1 MHHFEPAAGL
11 RNAHIQTIL
20 PRIIR
25 RQARFE
31 PLTERIQTPDDD
43 FLDLAWT
50 GTPSHHPAEKPVMIL
65 FHGLEGS
72 FRSPYAH
79 SLLFAARQQGWLG
92 VMMHFRGCSGEI
104 NRQARSYHSGETSDA
119 TFFIR
124 HLRERFPHNPLL
136 AVGVSLGGNM
146 LVNYLA
152 ETGAASELTAAQVI
166 SPPLDL
172 AACSDRIQQG
182 FSRVYQ
188 RYLLGSMKKNMLK
201 KMASLPDV
209 LPFQSEQITALR
221 SLRQF
226 DDAVTAP
233 LHGFS
238 NAEDYYQRCS
248 GLGKLA
254 QVTTPLRVIH
264 AADDP
269 FMTEAVIPRQPLPPH
284 IEYHLTRHGG
294 HVGFVSGTWR
304 APSFWLDHTV
314 PAWFRDKLGA

>member
-1 MHHFEPAAGL
+1 MKHFQPATGL
-11 RNAHIQTIL
+11 RNAHLQTIL
-20 PRIIR
+20 PRLFR
-25 RQARFE
+25 RQALFE

-43 FLDLAWT
+43 FLDLVWT
-50 GTPSHHPAEKPVMIL
+50 AAPEQHPAHMPIMIL

-72 FRSPYAH
+72 FHSPYAH

-119 TFFIR
+119 RYFIDQ
-124 HLRERFPHNPLL
+124 LRERFPHHPLL

-152 ETGAASELTAAQVI
+152 ETGEASGLTAAQII

-172 AACSDRIQQG
+172 SACSSRIEQG

-201 KMASLPDV
+201 KMAALPDL
-209 LPFQSEQITALR
+209 LPFQTEQIAGIA

-226 DDAVTAP
+226 DDTVTAP
-233 LHGFS
+233 LHGF
-238 NAEDYYQRCS
+238 ADAADYYQRCS

-254 QVTTPLRVIH
+254 QVQTPLRVIH

-269 FMTEAVIPRQPLPPH
+269 FMTAAVIPTQPLPAH
-284 IEYHLTRHGG
+284 IEYHLTQYGG
-294 HVGFVSGTWR
+294 HVGFISGSWR
-304 APSFWLDHTV
+304 EPTFWLDQTV
-314 PAWFRDKLGA
+314 PAWFQKKLRG

>member
-1 MHHFEPAAGL
+1 MYHFEPAAGL
-11 RNAHIQTIL
+11 RNAHLQTIL
-20 PRIIR
+20 PRMIR
-25 RQARFE
+25 RQAQFE
-31 PLTERIQTPDDD
+31 PLTERILTPDDD
-43 FLDLAWT
+43 FLDLVWT
-50 GTPSHHPAEKPVMIL
+50 DTPSQHPAQTPVMIL

-92 VMMHFRGCSGEI
+92 VMMHFRGCSGEV
-104 NRQARSYHSGETSDA
+104 NRQPRSYHSGETSDA

-124 HLRERFPHNPLL
+124 HLRERFPRNPLL

-152 ETGAASELTAAQVI
+152 ETGEASELTAAQVI

-188 RYLLGSMKKNMLK
+188 RYLLGSMKKNVLK
-201 KMASLPDV
+201 KMAALPEV

-248 GLGKLA
+248 GLGKLS
-254 QVTTPLRVIH
+254 QVKTPLRVIH

-269 FMTEAVIPRQPLPPH
+269 FMTEAVIPRQPLPAH
-284 IEYHLTRHGG
+284 IDYHLTRHGG
-294 HVGFVSGTWR
+294 HVGFISGTWR
-304 APSFWLDHTV
+304 EPVFWLDHTV